1 VKTVL
6 RLGLWAKVVSRGRGL
21 GETLGGFCGGGMFA
35 GEKVWWRGLAVA
47 MALGVSG
54 LGKACGRCG
63 EFWAKALVGFGGLGR
78 QKKLRRAQDLAKLRS
93 GFGEVKA

>member
-1 VKTVL
+1 MGFYKAKAVL
-6 RLGLWAKVVSRGRGL
+6 RLGLWAKVVSCWQGL
-21 GETLGGFCGGGMFA
+21 GEPLGNLCGGGMPA

-63 EFWAKALVGFGGLGR
+63 ECWAKAFVGLEGLAG
-78 QKKLRRAQDLAKLRS
+78 KRS
-93 GFGEVKA
+93 CGERTIWLN